1 MEGIIFAFVLGLIA
15 ITTQQDFGGPQIAG
29 APGATVPS
37 ARPQRA
43 KRDRGG
49 SERASEATANLVSLF
64 STDDYPR
71 EAIRNGEEGTVAVTL
86 TVNAEGKV
94 ADCAIDQSS
103 GSPSL
108 DVQTCRILWTRAQFT
123 PARDSQG
130 NAVQDTFHQRIRWE
144 LPKGSPAS
152 LTEEFSRLVLAV
164 SADGAVVDCRLEK
177 SPTLNAAPP
186 PCPENLEFVEDFIAS
201 APDWIPFPGR
211 EVVFE
216 TQRRIGLPDG
226 GAELGERPG
235 EFQLLVARL
244 NLTIDGAGKVKGCT
258 RESWG
263 PMRGKD
269 ANFTCDFAQR
279 WQFEE
284 LPKKETNRNDRLL
297 TIVNAAYLRTPIPEL
312 PTEPAAE

>member
-15 ITTQQDFGGPQIAG
+15 ITTQQDFGSPQIAG
-29 APGATVPS
+29 APGAPVPP
-37 ARPQRA
+37 ARQQRA

-86 TVNAEGKV
+86 TVGPEGKV
-94 ADCAIDQSS
+94 ADCVIDQSS

-130 NAVQDTFHQRIRWE
+130 KAVQDTFHQRIRWE
-144 LPKGSPAS
+144 LPKGNPAS

-177 SPTLNAAPP
+177 SPTRIAAPAA
-186 PCPENLEFVEDFIAS
+186 CPENLEFVEDFIAS

-216 TQRRIGLPDG
+216 TQQRLGLPDG

-263 PMRGKD
+263 PMRAKD

-297 TIVNAAYLRTPIPEL
+297 TVVNAAYLRTPSPEL
-312 PTEPAAE
+312 PAEPAVE